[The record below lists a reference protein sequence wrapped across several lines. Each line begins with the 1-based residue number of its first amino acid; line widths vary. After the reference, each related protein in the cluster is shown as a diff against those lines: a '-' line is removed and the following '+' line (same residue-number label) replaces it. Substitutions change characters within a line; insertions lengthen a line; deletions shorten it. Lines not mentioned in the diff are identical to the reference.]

1 MSFSYK
7 TAFPIITHRG
17 EELLPAGT
25 ILDAPTL
32 QNLKNQPFDRSL
44 FPLGFSDMVKE
55 DVHGFLEQPAY
66 AMIFRDKKSRD
77 FVFYM
82 LNRVKIPRGAVEV
95 VEYFREKDF
104 YTYRHMLVVFAI
116 SAHLVSLL
124 NVTGDLSRALIAS
137 SAHDIGKC
145 SVPLELLQKTT
156 PLTRPE
162 RHYIEHHTLAGYALI
177 HYYTDSASTDLAARV
192 ARDHH
197 ERDDGSGYPAGLT
210 KIDKMIEIVIASDIY
225 DALLSPRPYRCK
237 PFDNRTALEELSSKA
252 LHGKISKETVQALV
266 ASNRKV
272 ATHWSECVI
281 SEETRGS
288 PPEGNN
294 YGVRDESK

>member
-1 MSFSYK
+1 MSFNYK
-7 TAFPIITHRG
+7 TSFPIITHRG
-17 EELLPAGT
+17 EELLPPGT
-25 ILDAPTL
+25 ILDATTL
-32 QNLKNQPFDRSL
+32 QKLKKRPFDRTLS
-44 FPLGFSDMVKE
+44 PLCFSDMVKKDLHE
-55 DVHGFLEQPAY
+55 FLEHPDY
-66 AMIFRDKKSRD
+66 SMIFRNKKSRN

-82 LNRVKIPRGAVEV
+82 LNLVKIPRGAVEV

-124 NVTGDLSRALIAS
+124 NVEGNLSRGLIAS
-137 SAHDIGKC
+137 PAHDIGKC

-156 PLTRPE
+156 PLTHPE
-162 RHYIEHHTLAGYALI
+162 RHFIEHHTLAGYALI
-177 HYYTDSASTDLAARV
+177 HYYTNNPGTDLAARV

-197 ERDDGSGYPAGLT
+197 ERDDGSGYPVGLT

-225 DALLSPRPYRCK
+225 DALRSPRPYRCK

-252 LHGKISKETVQALV
+252 LHGKISKETVQALI

-272 ATHWSECVI
+272 VTHWSECMI

-294 YGVRDESK
+294 YGVREEAI